1 MASKAVRETTNLEE
15 AGRRLGLSRGL
26 TYKLAKTGQLVDGV
40 PVLKAGE
47 DRYVVPTAALDRAL
61 GQDAA

>member
-1 MASKAVRETTNLEE
+1 MLKQVEPETTDVVT
-15 AGRRLGLSRGL
+15 AARRLGISRGL
-26 TYKLAKTGQLVDGV
+26 AYKLAKTGQLVDGV
-40 PVLKAGE
+40 PVLKAGD